1 LPPWFRAATPP
12 SLPLKVS
19 TSTPVLNPWKL
30 AVQIGLWT
38 FLLMYLL
45 VRIASGEI
53 LRWME
58 TLGVLTPPA

>member
-1 LPPWFRAATPP
+1 
-12 SLPLKVS
+12 
-19 TSTPVLNPWKL
+19 
-30 AVQIGLWT
+30 VQIGLWT